1 MAEGVIYGRRMRS
14 KNFIQGVQG
23 PESKRLMGKNI
34 SPLHLHWLR
43 ERELKVN
50 AVVLLK
56 YELSRN
62 SILSF
67 VSRS

>member
-14 KNFIQGVQG
+14 NNFIQGVQG
-23 PESKRLMGKNI
+23 PELKKTDGKEFI
-34 SPLHLHWLR
+34 ATTSALAER

-56 YELSRN
+56 YKLSRN

-67 VSRS
+67 V